1 MTRVSFDA
9 KAALTGCADTVVR
22 CLHSAGSDKF
32 RPNSERM
39 QATETR
45 IPAFRDQHSS
55 HVSKGFTFL
64 FQLEDPACG
73 EAREKRQVRKEQL
86 GKHGQES
93 FGQANEIC
101 KHRNRGLPTESRKTG
116 GDMHKHKE

>member
-45 IPAFRDQHSS
+45 IPLSETSILHTFRKALRSFFNWKILRAGKQ
-55 HVSKGFTFL
+55 
-64 FQLEDPACG
+64 
-73 EAREKRQVRKEQL
+73 EKSGRFER
-86 GKHGQES
+86 S
-93 FGQANEIC
+93 N
-101 KHRNRGLPTESRKTG
+101 
-116 GDMHKHKE
+116 